1 MSDSEE
7 TTTTGTTTTGTTTTE
22 TTTTE
27 SLQHAL
33 VGQLMAIIGAPDDED
48 VARAADDIV
57 QALDVRLR
65 EAQTAAA

>member
-7 TTTTGTTTTGTTTTE
+7 TTTTGTPTAE